1 MAQWI
6 FLNELEQARSL
17 YLDAY
22 RGKHGFVSPM
32 IERHYWDDMNWLEQ
46 ETERLVL
53 NAMKGRVQKQLR
65 I

>member
-22 RGKHGFVSPM
+22 RQSNGSESLM
-32 IERHYWDDMNWLEQ
+32 IQPSNWDELSWLEL
-46 ETERLVL
+46 ETEKLIL
-53 NAMKGRVQKQLR
+53 SSIKIKEGASE
-65 I
+65 

>member
-22 RGKHGFVSPM
+22 HGKHGSVSPM

-46 ETERLVL
+46 ETERLIL
-53 NAMKGRVQKQLR
+53 ETIKMKENIQKGV
-65 I
+65 

>member
-46 ETERLVL
+46 ETERLIL
-53 NAMKGRVQKQLR
+53 ETIQKE
-65 I
+65 

>member
-46 ETERLVL
+46 ETERLIL
-53 NAMKGRVQKQLR
+53 ETIKMKENIQKGV
-65 I
+65 